1 MPFWFAMFSLRFFFD
16 NMNRYLEKKGIN
28 LCLIKSFDN
37 TFAML
42 ANWSTA
48 SLRIWCLA
56 SSPLERISR
65 AMNDS
70 ESSWPKS
77 WASYPKSLF
86 TIRCTF
92 TAIITF
98 SSLLSSWAI
107 WITCVR
113 MRFPLSFSVN
123 SLATT
128 LIEFPANSLSLIS

>member
-1 MPFWFAMFSLRFFFD
+1 MPFWFAMSSLRFFFD

-86 TIRCTF
+86 TIRIYFHCNHYIF
-92 TAIITF
+92 IIVIIMGHLDHLCKDEISSILF
-98 SSLLSSWAI
+98 S
-107 WITCVR
+107 
-113 MRFPLSFSVN
+113 
-123 SLATT
+123 
-128 LIEFPANSLSLIS
+128 